1 MTESYKEFVYGAE
14 GSGLYFKIIVTD
26 DGSGNLTASVV
37 MLEGSM
43 DLNALWFSDGD
54 DVGDEFGDTELGTN
68 ENALNMEGA
77 TYDVGDDGTQDTIL
91 WDGLQI
97 RSLPGLGPDGEEKS
111 TFLSAGDEP
120 YTFDLNFSGSLED
133 LNYIGVRATSV
144 NGGDSIKLIDEG
156 ELVEPPPPV
165 DEFCFSGLTRGAWG
179 TPDNGAG
186 VWDDGYTTDQS
197 LEAVFGIDSFWSS
210 PGKGSVPMED
220 ATLLQ
225 ALGFS
230 GGGQNQLMAQ
240 AVAALLNSA
249 DGSTGNFELQ
259 NAYRF
264 STDEITS
271 AVQWAFGLD
280 ADIDGDGDLDVNDA
294 EDNVYNAEFGNA
306 LKDVLDYWN
315 NANNMDADG
324 DGVEDGEIC
333 IELPSGETPM
343 SLFDTVFE
351 IL

>member
-1 MTESYKEFVYGAE
+1 
-14 GSGLYFKIIVTD
+14 
-26 DGSGNLTASVV
+26 
-37 MLEGSM
+37 
-43 DLNALWFSDGD
+43 
-54 DVGDEFGDTELGTN
+54 
-68 ENALNMEGA
+68 
-77 TYDVGDDGTQDTIL
+77 
-91 WDGLQI
+91 
-97 RSLPGLGPDGEEKS
+97 
-111 TFLSAGDEP
+111 
-120 YTFDLNFSGSLED
+120 
-133 LNYIGVRATSV
+133 
-144 NGGDSIKLIDEG
+144 
-156 ELVEPPPPV
+156 
-165 DEFCFSGLTRGAWG
+165 
-179 TPDNGAG
+179 
-186 VWDDGYTTDQS
+186 
-197 LEAVFGIDSFWSS
+197 
-210 PGKGSVPMED
+210 MED

-230 GGGQNQLMAQ
+230 GGDQNQLMAQ

-271 AVQWAFGLD
+271 AVQWTFGLD
-280 ADIDGDGDLDVNDA
+280 ADIDGDGDGDVDVNDA